1 MGESSSYATDLSLR
15 KIKLERIEKN
25 QKMSTLFSSILI
37 QKQQYARE
45 IQNLQSIQEIITP
58 VQKKRHE

>member
-37 QKQQYARE
+37 QKQQYARQ

>member
-1 MGESSSYATDLSLR
+1 MGESSSYATHLSLR

>member
-37 QKQQYARE
+37 QKQHYARE